1 MISVIVPVY
10 NEEEIIEETL
20 DQFLLVPKKQVEVIV
35 VDGGS
40 SDKTKKIVQQWNE
53 KHSRVTFFQSKR
65 KGRAAQMN
73 EGAAKAT
80 GDILVFV
87 HADTMLCEG
96 VYDEL
101 RNLPKRVV
109 GGACQIRFQESSW
122 ELWCINVYS
131 NLRAKLFGMYHG
143 DQAMFVRRNV
153 FEKIG
158 GFADVVL
165 MEDVMLSETLRHVGK
180 TNQLSSCAMTSA
192 RRILHTG
199 IVKSIGIYFL
209 IKSLYRFGVSP
220 ARLAKI
226 YGWTRK

>member
-20 DQFLLVPKKQVEVIV
+20 DQFLLVSKTQVEVIV

-53 KHSRVTFFQSKR
+53 KHGRAVFFQSKR

-73 EGAAKAT
+73 EGAAKAM
-80 GDILVFV
+80 GELFVFV
-87 HADTMLCEG
+87 HADTVLCEG
-96 VYDEL
+96 IYTEL
-101 RNLPKRVV
+101 KKLSKNIV
-109 GGACQIRFQESSW
+109 GGACRIAFVERGKI
-122 ELWCINVYS
+122 LHCINIYS

-180 TNQLSSCAMTSA
+180 TKQLTSCAMTSA

-199 IVKSIGIYFL
+199 IVKSIVIYFL